1 MNARLVLL
9 LWLCLRFPLSA
20 QLPADLDPPFK
31 VPEIGVT
38 VVSPTPLVLEGLRKH
53 YKLPAYE
60 EDKAVKDKPMIEVHF
75 VDGFAERTFS
85 YFIDP
90 NDTSKIISSISELPG
105 QKEAKVDSPALLKS
119 LLDQLVFKLKDV
131 KNSGVQITRGYKAV
145 VGGADRIILTHHLM
159 TPDRILI
166 IRGCPAH
173 RLEGWSGVF
182 GYILYAITVR

>member
-20 QLPADLDPPFK
+20 QLPASLDPPFK
-31 VPEIGVT
+31 VPEVGVT
-38 VVSPTPLVLEGLRKH
+38 VVSPTPKFLEGLRKH

-60 EDKAVKDKPMIEVHF
+60 EDKAVKDKPMIEVHLTGVF
-75 VDGFAERTFS
+75 FGRTFS

-90 NDTSKIISSISELPG
+90 NDTTKIVTSISELPG

-119 LLDQLVFKLKDV
+119 LLDQLVLKLKDV

-145 VGGADRIILTHHLM
+145 VDGSDGIILTHHLM
-159 TPDRILI
+159 TPDRIMI
-166 IRGCPAH
+166 TRGCTVAG
-173 RLEGWSGVF
+173 LDVWKDLFVK
-182 GYILYAITVR
+182 ILYAIKGS